1 MARGQKKKATLDDTN
16 ADGGATTG
24 YETELWAMA
33 DALRGSMDAAE
44 DRDEYIALIADTYHV
59 WRGGEDTDSY
69 SDKPGFCKS
78 ASLDEV
84 RKYGYVLTPG
94 RYVGAEPQEE
104 DGEPFEEKMTRLV
117 AELQAQQ
124 TEGARLDATIAENLK
139 ALGFGGSKA

>member
-44 DRDEYIALIADTYHV
+44 DRDEDIARIADTYHV

>member
-84 RKYGYVLTPG
+84 RKYSYVLTPG